1 MGGVGRAVWAG
12 MYVYRSTSEAETDA
26 LARRIVRA
34 VPRGSVLALH
44 GPMGAGKTRLV
55 RGIVAALGGQAAAV
69 SSPTFV
75 LLHVYATPAGKVYHL
90 DAYRARSAADL
101 EGIGF
106 EEVLAEA
113 GEGPSGGGAGAA
125 SAGWVC
131 VEWPERVAELLPPP
145 PRLVRVEIRPVPAGG
160 SGDPGE
166 VSGEEGTVAVAREL
180 VLPLA
185 LPD

>member
-1 MGGVGRAVWAG
+1 MH
-12 MYVYRSTSEAETDA
+12 VYRSRSEAETDA
-26 LARRIVRA
+26 LAKRLIRA

-90 DAYRARSAADL
+90 DAYRTRSAADL

-113 GEGPSGGGAGAA
+113 AEGVSGGGVGAA
-125 SAGWVC
+125 SGGWVC

-145 PRLVRVEIRPVPAGG
+145 PRLVRVEIRPVCDETSGEYGEG
-160 SGDPGE
+160 SGDDGAP
-166 VSGEEGTVAVAREL
+166 ALAREL
-180 VLPLA
+180 VLPVP